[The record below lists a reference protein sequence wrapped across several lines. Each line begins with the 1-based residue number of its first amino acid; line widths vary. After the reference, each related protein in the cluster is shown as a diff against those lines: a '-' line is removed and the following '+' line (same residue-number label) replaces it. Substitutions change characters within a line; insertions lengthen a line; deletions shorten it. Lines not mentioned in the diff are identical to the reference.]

1 MKVKNRSCIR
11 RLSFKTLMAAR
22 KRNIIAVLAIALTA
36 LLFTSLFTIVM
47 SINETNQNY
56 QFRSVGGYAHGAFK
70 DVDEDQIAVLSAHP
84 DVKAVGV
91 RTVLGLA
98 TQGAFEKDYAEVSY
112 MDDNNAKW
120 SFSQPTVGRT
130 PKSGNEI
137 TMDTKALELLGV
149 KPELG
154 AQVKVTYTLADKEQ
168 MGWDITDTF
177 TLVGWWDYDELL
189 SVHFL
194 NVSKEYAQ
202 KIERKAVAG
211 GMKPFRTDLSVM
223 LRSSLNIE
231 NDLTRI
237 GEDCGYSIGEEA
249 GQLRIGVNW
258 GYTATQVWDTLGVGG
273 ILAMLAVLI
282 LVAFTGYLV
291 IYNIFQISVAGDIRY
306 YGLLKTIGVTPKQLR
321 RLIHQQAL
329 LLSALGI
336 PAGLLLGYGVGA
348 AAVPITMST
357 STMGGRYTTVSVSP
371 WIFLFSSVFALLT
384 VLLSCARPGRIAG
397 RVSPVEAVCYTE
409 RQSSGKTHRKGGKVT
424 PIQMAAANLG
434 RDKKKTALV
443 MVSLS
448 LTVVLL
454 NLLVTFIG
462 GFDMDKYLSRRSC
475 ADFLI
480 STPDYFNYRGFSLT
494 KEAVEPV
501 RANTAHSL
509 EGFAYQTGGVGM
521 YLPESV
527 WRDEA
532 AFYSR
537 DTDMDIDTLLA
548 QTPRDGDKVQAVS
561 QIEGLDPTLGEK
573 LTVIDG
579 SLDSLWE
586 PDSHAIAI
594 AVNLDDSGKLPDPGI
609 YPAVGEKIKVTYGNG
624 DTAYDVNYT
633 VCALVDVPYNM
644 SSRFYTMGYE
654 AILSADALYRDA
666 GEDNVF
672 PMLYLFDTPSPE
684 AEAAAESYLAQ
695 LTSDPDSPLMYESKA
710 THRAYFQEFRMT
722 FVILGGLLCAIIG
735 IGGYSEFLQRHDDR
749 HSGAEPGIRGFAVG
763 GHDRPSAGNHA
774 SLGGAAVHPW
784 FRPDRGASVRRG
796 EPAGGAASGKRL
808 LVLQLSLHHHPGTG
822 HAARIYRAWL
832 CHPGGHVPSGGEA
845 EHRRAAEKSGYVT
858 METAGSRSA
867 SRCFLNFFALSCVLL
882 ELY

>member
-1 MKVKNRSCIR
+1 MKVKNGSCIR
-11 RLSFKTLMAAR
+11 HLSFKTLMAAR

-202 KIERKAVAG
+202 KIEKKAVAG
-211 GMKPFRTDLSVM
+211 GLKPFRTDLSVM

-321 RLIHQQAL
+321 RLIRQQAL

-336 PAGLLLGYGVGA
+336 PVGLLLGYGVGA
-348 AAVPITMST
+348 AAVPITMSI

-371 WIFLFSSVFALLT
+371 WIFLFSTVFALLT

-397 RVSPVEAVCYTE
+397 RVSPVEAVRYTE
-409 RQSSGKTHRKGGKVT
+409 RQSAGKTHRKGSKVT
-424 PIQMAAANLG
+424 PVQMAAANLG

-561 QIEGLDPTLGEK
+561 QIEGLDPALAEK

-594 AVNLDDSGKLPDPGI
+594 AVNLDDSRKLPDPGI

-644 SSRFYTMGYE
+644 SSRFYTMGYQ

-672 PMLYLFDTPSPE
+672 PMVYLFDTPSPE

-710 THRAYFQEFRMT
+710 THRAYFREFRMT

-735 IGGYSEFLQRHDDR
+735 IV
-749 HSGAEPGIRGFAVG
+749 GI
-763 GHDRPSAGNHA
+763 
-774 SLGGAAVHPW
+774 
-784 FRPDRGASVRRG
+784 
-796 EPAGGAASGKRL
+796 
-808 LVLQLSLHHHPGTG
+808 
-822 HAARIYRAWL
+822 
-832 CHPGGHVPSGGEA
+832 
-845 EHRRAAEKSGYVT
+845 
-858 METAGSRSA
+858 
-867 SRCFLNFFALSCVLL
+867 LNFFNAMMTAILARSREFAVLQSVGMTGRQLETMLLWEGLLYTLGSGLIAGLLSAAINPLAGRLL
-882 ELY
+882 ESAYWFYSYHYTITPVLAMLPAFIVLGCAIPAVMYRQAVKQSIVERLRSLDT

>member
-1 MKVKNRSCIR
+1 
-11 RLSFKTLMAAR
+11 
-22 KRNIIAVLAIALTA
+22 
-36 LLFTSLFTIVM
+36 
-47 SINETNQNY
+47 
-56 QFRSVGGYAHGAFK
+56 
-70 DVDEDQIAVLSAHP
+70 
-84 DVKAVGV
+84 
-91 RTVLGLA
+91 
-98 TQGAFEKDYAEVSY
+98 
-112 MDDNNAKW
+112 
-120 SFSQPTVGRT
+120 
-130 PKSGNEI
+130 
-137 TMDTKALELLGV
+137 
-149 KPELG
+149 
-154 AQVKVTYTLADKEQ
+154 
-168 MGWDITDTF
+168 
-177 TLVGWWDYDELL
+177 
-189 SVHFL
+189 
-194 NVSKEYAQ
+194 
-202 KIERKAVAG
+202 
-211 GMKPFRTDLSVM
+211 M

-258 GYTATQVWDTLGVGG
+258 GYAATQVWDTLGVGG

-321 RLIHQQAL
+321 RLIRQQAL

-336 PAGLLLGYGVGA
+336 PVGLLLGYGVGA

-397 RVSPVEAVCYTE
+397 RVSPVEAVRYTE
-409 RQSSGKTHRKGGKVT
+409 RQSAGKTHRKGSKVT
-424 PIQMAAANLG
+424 PVQMAAANLG

-537 DTDMDIDTLLA
+537 DTDMDIDALLA
-548 QTPRDGDKVQAVS
+548 QTPRDGDKVQAAS
-561 QIEGLDPTLGEK
+561 QIEGLDPALGEK

-672 PMLYLFDTPSPE
+672 PMVYLFDTPSPE

-710 THRAYFQEFRMT
+710 THRAYFQEFWMT

-735 IGGYSEFLQRHDDR
+735 IV
-749 HSGAEPGIRGFAVG
+749 GI
-763 GHDRPSAGNHA
+763 
-774 SLGGAAVHPW
+774 
-784 FRPDRGASVRRG
+784 
-796 EPAGGAASGKRL
+796 
-808 LVLQLSLHHHPGTG
+808 
-822 HAARIYRAWL
+822 
-832 CHPGGHVPSGGEA
+832 
-845 EHRRAAEKSGYVT
+845 
-858 METAGSRSA
+858 
-867 SRCFLNFFALSCVLL
+867 LNFFNAMMTAILARSREFAVLQSVGMTGRQLETMLLWEGLLYTLGSGLIAGLLSAAVNPLAGRLL
-882 ELY
+882 ESAYWFYSYHYTITPVLAMLPAFIVLGCAIPAVMYRQAVKQSIVERLRSLDT

>member
-1 MKVKNRSCIR
+1 MKVKNGSCIR

-98 TQGAFEKDYAEVSY
+98 MQGAFEKDYAEVSY

-202 KIERKAVAG
+202 KIEKKAVAG
-211 GMKPFRTDLSVM
+211 GLKPFRTDLSVM

-258 GYTATQVWDTLGVGG
+258 GYTATQIWDTLGVGG

-321 RLIHQQAL
+321 RLIRQQAL

-336 PAGLLLGYGVGA
+336 PVGLLLGYGVGA

-397 RVSPVEAVCYTE
+397 RVSPVEAVRYTE
-409 RQSSGKTHRKGGKVT
+409 RQSAGKTHRKGGKVT

-537 DTDMDIDTLLA
+537 DTDMDIDALLA

-561 QIEGLDPTLGEK
+561 QIEGLDPALAEK

-579 SLDSLWE
+579 SLESLWE

-594 AVNLDDSGKLPDPGI
+594 AVNLDDSGELSDPEV

-624 DTAYDVNYT
+624 DTAYDVTYT

-672 PMLYLFDTPSPE
+672 PMVYLFDTPSPE

-710 THRAYFQEFRMT
+710 THRAYFREFQMT

-735 IGGYSEFLQRHDDR
+735 IV
-749 HSGAEPGIRGFAVG
+749 GI
-763 GHDRPSAGNHA
+763 
-774 SLGGAAVHPW
+774 
-784 FRPDRGASVRRG
+784 
-796 EPAGGAASGKRL
+796 
-808 LVLQLSLHHHPGTG
+808 
-822 HAARIYRAWL
+822 
-832 CHPGGHVPSGGEA
+832 
-845 EHRRAAEKSGYVT
+845 
-858 METAGSRSA
+858 
-867 SRCFLNFFALSCVLL
+867 LNFFNAMMTAILARSREFAVLQSVGMTGRQLETMLLWEGLLYTLGSGLIAGLLSAAINPLAGRLL
-882 ELY
+882 ESAYWFYSYHYTITPVLAMLPAFILLGCAIPAVMYRQAVKQSIVERLRSLDT

>member
-1 MKVKNRSCIR
+1 MKVKNGSCIR
-11 RLSFKTLMAAR
+11 HLSFKTLMSAK

-202 KIERKAVAG
+202 KIEKKAVAG

-258 GYTATQVWDTLGVGG
+258 GYTATQIWDTLGVGG

-321 RLIHQQAL
+321 RLIRQQAL

-336 PAGLLLGYGVGA
+336 PVGLLLGYGVGA

-397 RVSPVEAVCYTE
+397 RVSPVEAVRYTE
-409 RQSSGKTHRKGGKVT
+409 RQSAGKTHRKGSKVT
-424 PIQMAAANLG
+424 PVQMAAANLG

-537 DTDMDIDTLLA
+537 DTDMDIDALLA

-672 PMLYLFDTPSPE
+672 PMVYLFDTPSPE

-710 THRAYFQEFRMT
+710 THRAYFHEFRMT

-735 IGGYSEFLQRHDDR
+735 VV
-749 HSGAEPGIRGFAVG
+749 GI
-763 GHDRPSAGNHA
+763 
-774 SLGGAAVHPW
+774 
-784 FRPDRGASVRRG
+784 
-796 EPAGGAASGKRL
+796 
-808 LVLQLSLHHHPGTG
+808 
-822 HAARIYRAWL
+822 
-832 CHPGGHVPSGGEA
+832 
-845 EHRRAAEKSGYVT
+845 
-858 METAGSRSA
+858 
-867 SRCFLNFFALSCVLL
+867 LNFFNAMMTAILARSREFAVLQSVGMTGRQLEEMLLWEGLLYTLGSGLIAGLLSAAINPLAGRLL
-882 ELY
+882 ESAYWFYSYHYTITPVLAMLPAFIVLGCAIPAVMYRQAVKQSIVERLRSLDT

>member
-1 MKVKNRSCIR
+1 MKVKNGSCIR
-11 RLSFKTLMAAR
+11 HLSFKTLMAAK

-120 SFSQPTVGRT
+120 SFSQPTVGRP

-202 KIERKAVAG
+202 KIEKKAVAG
-211 GMKPFRTDLSVM
+211 GLKPFRTDLSVM

-321 RLIHQQAL
+321 RLIRQQAL

-336 PAGLLLGYGVGA
+336 PVGLLLGYSVGA
-348 AAVPITMST
+348 AAVPITMSA

-371 WIFLFSSVFALLT
+371 WIFLFSTVFALLT

-409 RQSSGKTHRKGGKVT
+409 RQSSGKTHRKGSKVT
-424 PIQMAAANLG
+424 PVQMAAANLG

-537 DTDMDIDTLLA
+537 DTDMDIDALLA
-548 QTPRDGDKVQAVS
+548 QTPRDGDKVQAAS

-624 DTAYDVNYT
+624 DTAHDVTYT

-672 PMLYLFDTPSPE
+672 PMVYLFDTPSPE

-735 IGGYSEFLQRHDDR
+735 IV
-749 HSGAEPGIRGFAVG
+749 GI
-763 GHDRPSAGNHA
+763 
-774 SLGGAAVHPW
+774 
-784 FRPDRGASVRRG
+784 
-796 EPAGGAASGKRL
+796 
-808 LVLQLSLHHHPGTG
+808 
-822 HAARIYRAWL
+822 
-832 CHPGGHVPSGGEA
+832 
-845 EHRRAAEKSGYVT
+845 
-858 METAGSRSA
+858 
-867 SRCFLNFFALSCVLL
+867 LNFFNAMMTAILARSREFAVLQSVGMTGRQLETMLLWEGLLYTLGSGLIAGLLSAAVNPLAGRLL
-882 ELY
+882 ESAYWFYSYHYTITPVLAMLPAFIVLGCAIPAVMYRQAVKQSIVERLRSLDT

>member
-1 MKVKNRSCIR
+1 MEVKNGNCIR
-11 RLSFKTLMAAR
+11 HLSFKTLMSAK

-202 KIERKAVAG
+202 KIEKKAVVG
-211 GMKPFRTDLSVM
+211 GLKPFRTDLSVM

-258 GYTATQVWDTLGVGG
+258 GYTATQIWDTLGVGG

-321 RLIHQQAL
+321 RLIRQQAL

-397 RVSPVEAVCYTE
+397 RVSPVEAVRYTE
-409 RQSSGKTHRKGGKVT
+409 RQSAGKTHRKGSKVT
-424 PIQMAAANLG
+424 PVQMAAANLG

-537 DTDMDIDTLLA
+537 NTDMDIDALLA
-548 QTPRDGDKVQAVS
+548 QTPRDGDKVQAAS

-594 AVNLDDSGKLPDPGI
+594 AVNLDDSGKLPNPGI

-672 PMLYLFDTPSPE
+672 PMVYLFDTPSPE

-710 THRAYFQEFRMT
+710 THRAYFREFQMT

-735 IGGYSEFLQRHDDR
+735 VV
-749 HSGAEPGIRGFAVG
+749 GI
-763 GHDRPSAGNHA
+763 
-774 SLGGAAVHPW
+774 
-784 FRPDRGASVRRG
+784 
-796 EPAGGAASGKRL
+796 
-808 LVLQLSLHHHPGTG
+808 
-822 HAARIYRAWL
+822 
-832 CHPGGHVPSGGEA
+832 
-845 EHRRAAEKSGYVT
+845 
-858 METAGSRSA
+858 
-867 SRCFLNFFALSCVLL
+867 LNFFNAMMTAILARSREFAVLQSVGMTGRQLETMLLWEGLLYTLGSGLIAGLLSAAVNPLAGRLL
-882 ELY
+882 ESAYWFYSYHYTITPVLAMLPAFIVLGCAIPAVMYRQAVKQSIVERLRSLDT

>member
-1 MKVKNRSCIR
+1 
-11 RLSFKTLMAAR
+11 
-22 KRNIIAVLAIALTA
+22 
-36 LLFTSLFTIVM
+36 
-47 SINETNQNY
+47 
-56 QFRSVGGYAHGAFK
+56 
-70 DVDEDQIAVLSAHP
+70 
-84 DVKAVGV
+84 
-91 RTVLGLA
+91 
-98 TQGAFEKDYAEVSY
+98 
-112 MDDNNAKW
+112 
-120 SFSQPTVGRT
+120 
-130 PKSGNEI
+130 
-137 TMDTKALELLGV
+137 
-149 KPELG
+149 
-154 AQVKVTYTLADKEQ
+154 
-168 MGWDITDTF
+168 
-177 TLVGWWDYDELL
+177 
-189 SVHFL
+189 
-194 NVSKEYAQ
+194 
-202 KIERKAVAG
+202 
-211 GMKPFRTDLSVM
+211 M

-321 RLIHQQAL
+321 RLIRQQAL
-329 LLSALGI
+329 LLSVLGI
-336 PAGLLLGYGVGA
+336 PVGLLLGYGVGA

-371 WIFLFSSVFALLT
+371 WIFLFSTVFALLT

-397 RVSPVEAVCYTE
+397 RVSPVEAVRYTE
-409 RQSSGKTHRKGGKVT
+409 RQSAGKTHRKGSKVT
-424 PIQMAAANLG
+424 PVQMAAANLG

-586 PDSHAIAI
+586 PGSHAIAI

-672 PMLYLFDTPSPE
+672 PMVYLFDTPSPE

-710 THRAYFQEFRMT
+710 THRAYFREFRMT

-735 IGGYSEFLQRHDDR
+735 IV
-749 HSGAEPGIRGFAVG
+749 GI
-763 GHDRPSAGNHA
+763 
-774 SLGGAAVHPW
+774 
-784 FRPDRGASVRRG
+784 
-796 EPAGGAASGKRL
+796 
-808 LVLQLSLHHHPGTG
+808 
-822 HAARIYRAWL
+822 
-832 CHPGGHVPSGGEA
+832 
-845 EHRRAAEKSGYVT
+845 
-858 METAGSRSA
+858 
-867 SRCFLNFFALSCVLL
+867 LNFFNAMMAAILARSREFAVLQSVGMTGRQLETMLLWEGLLYTLGSGLIAGLLSAAINPLAGRLL
-882 ELY
+882 ESAYWFYSYHYTITPVLAMLPAFIVLGCAIPAVMYRQAVKQSIVERLRSLDT

>member
-1 MKVKNRSCIR
+1 MKVKNGSCIR
-11 RLSFKTLMAAR
+11 HLSFKTLMAAK

-202 KIERKAVAG
+202 KIDKLAVAG
-211 GMKPFRTDLSVM
+211 GLKPFRTDLSVM

-321 RLIHQQAL
+321 RLIRQQAL

-397 RVSPVEAVCYTE
+397 RVSPVEAVRYTE
-409 RQSSGKTHRKGGKVT
+409 RQSAGKTHRKGSKVT
-424 PIQMAAANLG
+424 PVQMAAANLG

-537 DTDMDIDTLLA
+537 DTDMDIDALLA
-548 QTPRDGDKVQAVS
+548 QTPRDGDKVQAAS

-586 PDSHAIAI
+586 
-594 AVNLDDSGKLPDPGI
+594 
-609 YPAVGEKIKVTYGNG
+609 KVTYGNG

-735 IGGYSEFLQRHDDR
+735 IV
-749 HSGAEPGIRGFAVG
+749 GI
-763 GHDRPSAGNHA
+763 
-774 SLGGAAVHPW
+774 
-784 FRPDRGASVRRG
+784 
-796 EPAGGAASGKRL
+796 
-808 LVLQLSLHHHPGTG
+808 
-822 HAARIYRAWL
+822 
-832 CHPGGHVPSGGEA
+832 
-845 EHRRAAEKSGYVT
+845 
-858 METAGSRSA
+858 
-867 SRCFLNFFALSCVLL
+867 LNFFNAMMTAILARSREFAVLQSVGMTGRQLETMLLWEGLLYTLGSGLIAGLLSAAINPLAGRLL
-882 ELY
+882 ESAYWFYSYHYTITPVLAMLPVFLLLGCAIPAVMYRQAVKQSIVERLRSLDT

>member
-1 MKVKNRSCIR
+1 MKVKNGSCIR
-11 RLSFKTLMAAR
+11 HLSFKTLMAAR

-202 KIERKAVAG
+202 KIEKKAVAG
-211 GMKPFRTDLSVM
+211 GLKPFRTDLSVM

-237 GEDCGYSIGEEA
+237 GEDCGYSIGEET

-321 RLIHQQAL
+321 RLIRQQAL

-397 RVSPVEAVCYTE
+397 RVSPVEAVRYTE
-409 RQSSGKTHRKGGKVT
+409 RQSAGKTHRKGRKVT
-424 PIQMAAANLG
+424 PVQMAAANLG

-537 DTDMDIDTLLA
+537 DTDMDIDALLA
-548 QTPRDGDKVQAVS
+548 QTPRDGDKVQAAS

-609 YPAVGEKIKVTYGNG
+609 YPAVGEKIKVTYGDG

-710 THRAYFQEFRMT
+710 THRTYFQEFRMT

-735 IGGYSEFLQRHDDR
+735 IV
-749 HSGAEPGIRGFAVG
+749 GI
-763 GHDRPSAGNHA
+763 
-774 SLGGAAVHPW
+774 
-784 FRPDRGASVRRG
+784 
-796 EPAGGAASGKRL
+796 
-808 LVLQLSLHHHPGTG
+808 
-822 HAARIYRAWL
+822 
-832 CHPGGHVPSGGEA
+832 
-845 EHRRAAEKSGYVT
+845 
-858 METAGSRSA
+858 
-867 SRCFLNFFALSCVLL
+867 LNFFNAMMTAILARSREFAVLQSVGMTGRQLETMLLWEGLLYTLGSGLIAGLLSASVNPLAGRLL
-882 ELY
+882 ESAYWFYSYHYTITPVLAMLPAFIVLGCAIPAVMYRQAVKQSIVERLRSLDT

>member
-1 MKVKNRSCIR
+1 M
-11 RLSFKTLMAAR
+11 
-22 KRNIIAVLAIALTA
+22 
-36 LLFTSLFTIVM
+36 
-47 SINETNQNY
+47 
-56 QFRSVGGYAHGAFK
+56 
-70 DVDEDQIAVLSAHP
+70 
-84 DVKAVGV
+84 
-91 RTVLGLA
+91 
-98 TQGAFEKDYAEVSY
+98 
-112 MDDNNAKW
+112 
-120 SFSQPTVGRT
+120 
-130 PKSGNEI
+130 
-137 TMDTKALELLGV
+137 
-149 KPELG
+149 
-154 AQVKVTYTLADKEQ
+154 
-168 MGWDITDTF
+168 
-177 TLVGWWDYDELL
+177 
-189 SVHFL
+189 
-194 NVSKEYAQ
+194 
-202 KIERKAVAG
+202 
-211 GMKPFRTDLSVM
+211 
-223 LRSSLNIE
+223 
-231 NDLTRI
+231 
-237 GEDCGYSIGEEA
+237 
-249 GQLRIGVNW
+249 
-258 GYTATQVWDTLGVGG
+258 
-273 ILAMLAVLI
+273 
-282 LVAFTGYLV
+282 
-291 IYNIFQISVAGDIRY
+291 
-306 YGLLKTIGVTPKQLR
+306 
-321 RLIHQQAL
+321 
-329 LLSALGI
+329 
-336 PAGLLLGYGVGA
+336 GLLLGYGVGA

-397 RVSPVEAVCYTE
+397 KVSPVEAVRYTE
-409 RQSSGKTHRKGGKVT
+409 RQSAGKTHRKGGKVT

-537 DTDMDIDTLLA
+537 NTDMDIDALLA

-624 DTAYDVNYT
+624 DTAHDVNYT

-735 IGGYSEFLQRHDDR
+735 IV
-749 HSGAEPGIRGFAVG
+749 GI
-763 GHDRPSAGNHA
+763 
-774 SLGGAAVHPW
+774 
-784 FRPDRGASVRRG
+784 
-796 EPAGGAASGKRL
+796 
-808 LVLQLSLHHHPGTG
+808 
-822 HAARIYRAWL
+822 
-832 CHPGGHVPSGGEA
+832 
-845 EHRRAAEKSGYVT
+845 
-858 METAGSRSA
+858 
-867 SRCFLNFFALSCVLL
+867 LNFFNAMMTAILARSREFAVLQSVGMTGRQLETMLLWEGLLYTLGSGLIAGLLSAAVNPLAGRLL
-882 ELY
+882 ESAYWFYSYHYTITPVLAMLPAFIVLGCAIPAVMYRQAVKQSIVERLRSLDT

>member
-1 MKVKNRSCIR
+1 MKVKNESCIR
-11 RLSFKTLMAAR
+11 HLSFKTLMAAR

-202 KIERKAVAG
+202 KIDKLAVAG
-211 GMKPFRTDLSVM
+211 GLKPFRTDLSVM

-237 GEDCGYSIGEEA
+237 GEDCGYSIGEET

-321 RLIHQQAL
+321 RLIRQQAL
-329 LLSALGI
+329 LLSVLGI
-336 PAGLLLGYGVGA
+336 PVGLLLGYGVGA

-371 WIFLFSSVFALLT
+371 WIFLFSTVFALLT

-397 RVSPVEAVCYTE
+397 RVSPVEAVRYTE
-409 RQSSGKTHRKGGKVT
+409 RQSAGKTHRKGSKVT
-424 PIQMAAANLG
+424 PVQMAAANLG

-537 DTDMDIDTLLA
+537 DTDMDIDALLA
-548 QTPRDGDKVQAVS
+548 QTPRDGDKVQAAS

-586 PDSHAIAI
+586 PGSHAIAI

-672 PMLYLFDTPSPE
+672 PMVYLFDTPSPE

-710 THRAYFQEFRMT
+710 THRAYFREFRMT

-735 IGGYSEFLQRHDDR
+735 IV
-749 HSGAEPGIRGFAVG
+749 GI
-763 GHDRPSAGNHA
+763 
-774 SLGGAAVHPW
+774 
-784 FRPDRGASVRRG
+784 
-796 EPAGGAASGKRL
+796 
-808 LVLQLSLHHHPGTG
+808 
-822 HAARIYRAWL
+822 
-832 CHPGGHVPSGGEA
+832 
-845 EHRRAAEKSGYVT
+845 
-858 METAGSRSA
+858 
-867 SRCFLNFFALSCVLL
+867 LNFFNAMMTAILARSREFAVLQSVGMTGRQLETMLLWEGLLYTLGSGLIAGLLSAAINPLAGRLL
-882 ELY
+882 ESAYWFYSYHYTITPVLAMLPAFIVLGCAIPAVMYRQAVKQSIVERLRSLDT

>member
-1 MKVKNRSCIR
+1 MKVKNGSCIR
-11 RLSFKTLMAAR
+11 HLSFKTLMSAK

-202 KIERKAVAG
+202 KIEKKAVAG

-258 GYTATQVWDTLGVGG
+258 GYTATQIWDTLGVGG

-321 RLIHQQAL
+321 RLIRQQAL

-336 PAGLLLGYGVGA
+336 PVGLLLGYGVGA

-397 RVSPVEAVCYTE
+397 RVSPVEAVRYTE
-409 RQSSGKTHRKGGKVT
+409 RQSAGKTHRKGSKVT
-424 PIQMAAANLG
+424 PVQMAAANLG

-537 DTDMDIDTLLA
+537 DTDMDIDALLA

-672 PMLYLFDTPSPE
+672 PMVYLFDTPSPE

-710 THRAYFQEFRMT
+710 THRAYFHEFRMT

-735 IGGYSEFLQRHDDR
+735 VV
-749 HSGAEPGIRGFAVG
+749 GI
-763 GHDRPSAGNHA
+763 
-774 SLGGAAVHPW
+774 
-784 FRPDRGASVRRG
+784 
-796 EPAGGAASGKRL
+796 
-808 LVLQLSLHHHPGTG
+808 
-822 HAARIYRAWL
+822 
-832 CHPGGHVPSGGEA
+832 
-845 EHRRAAEKSGYVT
+845 
-858 METAGSRSA
+858 
-867 SRCFLNFFALSCVLL
+867 LNFFNAMMTAILARSREFAVLQSVGMTGRQLETMLLWEGLLYTLGSGLIAGLLSAAVNPLAGRLL
-882 ELY
+882 ESAYWFYSYHYTITPVLAMLPAFIVLGCAIPAVMYRQAVKQSIVERLRSLDT

>member
-1 MKVKNRSCIR
+1 MKVKNGSCIR

-137 TMDTKALELLGV
+137 TMDTKAMELLGV

-211 GMKPFRTDLSVM
+211 GLKPFRTDLSVM

-237 GEDCGYSIGEEA
+237 GEDCGYSIGEDA

-321 RLIHQQAL
+321 RLIRQQAL

-336 PAGLLLGYGVGA
+336 PVGLLLGYAVGA

-371 WIFLFSSVFALLT
+371 WIFLFSTVFALLT

-527 WRDEA
+527 WREEA
-532 AFYSR
+532 AHYSR
-537 DTDMDIDTLLA
+537 DTGMDIDALLA
-548 QTPRDGDKVQAVS
+548 QTPRDGDKVQAAS

-594 AVNLDDSGKLPDPGI
+594 AVNLEDSGKLPNPGI

-624 DTAYDVNYT
+624 DTAYDVTYT

-710 THRAYFQEFRMT
+710 THRAYFREFRMT

-735 IGGYSEFLQRHDDR
+735 VVSI
-749 HSGAEPGIRGFAVG
+749 
-763 GHDRPSAGNHA
+763 
-774 SLGGAAVHPW
+774 
-784 FRPDRGASVRRG
+784 
-796 EPAGGAASGKRL
+796 
-808 LVLQLSLHHHPGTG
+808 
-822 HAARIYRAWL
+822 
-832 CHPGGHVPSGGEA
+832 
-845 EHRRAAEKSGYVT
+845 
-858 METAGSRSA
+858 
-867 SRCFLNFFALSCVLL
+867 LNFFNAMMTAILARSREFAVLQAVGMTGRQLETMLLWEGLLYTLGSGLIAGLLSAAINPLAGRLL
-882 ELY
+882 ESAYWFYSYHYTITPVLAMLPAFILLGCAIPAVMYRQAVKQSIVERLRGLNT

>member
-1 MKVKNRSCIR
+1 MKVKNGSCIR
-11 RLSFKTLMAAR
+11 HLSFKTLMAAR

-202 KIERKAVAG
+202 KIDKLAVAG
-211 GMKPFRTDLSVM
+211 GLKPFRTDLSVM

-237 GEDCGYSIGEEA
+237 GEDCGYSIGEET

-321 RLIHQQAL
+321 RLIRQQAL
-329 LLSALGI
+329 LLSVLGI
-336 PAGLLLGYGVGA
+336 PVGLLLGYGVGA

-371 WIFLFSSVFALLT
+371 WIFLFSTVFALLT

-397 RVSPVEAVCYTE
+397 RVSPVEAVRYTE
-409 RQSSGKTHRKGGKVT
+409 RQSAGKTHRKGSKVT
-424 PIQMAAANLG
+424 PVQMAAANLG

-537 DTDMDIDTLLA
+537 DTDMDIDALLA
-548 QTPRDGDKVQAVS
+548 QTPRDGDKVQAAS

-672 PMLYLFDTPSPE
+672 PMVYLFDTPSPE

-710 THRAYFQEFRMT
+710 THRAYFREFRMT

-735 IGGYSEFLQRHDDR
+735 IV
-749 HSGAEPGIRGFAVG
+749 GI
-763 GHDRPSAGNHA
+763 
-774 SLGGAAVHPW
+774 
-784 FRPDRGASVRRG
+784 
-796 EPAGGAASGKRL
+796 
-808 LVLQLSLHHHPGTG
+808 
-822 HAARIYRAWL
+822 
-832 CHPGGHVPSGGEA
+832 
-845 EHRRAAEKSGYVT
+845 
-858 METAGSRSA
+858 
-867 SRCFLNFFALSCVLL
+867 LNFFNAMMTAILARSREFAVLQSVGMTGRQLETMLLWEGLLYTLGSGLIAGLLSAAINPLAGRLL
-882 ELY
+882 ESAYWFYSYHYTITPVLAMLPAFIVLGCAIPAVMYRQAVKQSIVERLRSLDT

>member
-1 MKVKNRSCIR
+1 MKVKNGSCIR
-11 RLSFKTLMAAR
+11 HLSFKTLMSAK

-202 KIERKAVAG
+202 KIEKKAVAG
-211 GMKPFRTDLSVM
+211 GLKPFRTDLSVM

-321 RLIHQQAL
+321 RLIRQQAL

-348 AAVPITMST
+348 AAVPITMSA
-357 STMGGRYTTVSVSP
+357 STVGGRYTTVSVSP

-397 RVSPVEAVCYTE
+397 RVSPVEAVRYTE
-409 RQSSGKTHRKGGKVT
+409 RQSAGKTHRKGSKVT
-424 PIQMAAANLG
+424 PVQMAAANLG

-537 DTDMDIDTLLA
+537 DTDMDIDALLA

-672 PMLYLFDTPSPE
+672 PMVYLFDTPSPE

-710 THRAYFQEFRMT
+710 THRAYFQEFRMI

-735 IGGYSEFLQRHDDR
+735 IV
-749 HSGAEPGIRGFAVG
+749 GI
-763 GHDRPSAGNHA
+763 
-774 SLGGAAVHPW
+774 
-784 FRPDRGASVRRG
+784 
-796 EPAGGAASGKRL
+796 
-808 LVLQLSLHHHPGTG
+808 
-822 HAARIYRAWL
+822 
-832 CHPGGHVPSGGEA
+832 
-845 EHRRAAEKSGYVT
+845 
-858 METAGSRSA
+858 
-867 SRCFLNFFALSCVLL
+867 LNFFNAMMTAILARSREFAVLQSVGMTGRQLETMLLWEGLLYTLGSGLIAGLLSAAVNPLAGRLL
-882 ELY
+882 ESAYWFYSYHYTITPVLAMLPAFIVLGCAIPAVMYRQAVKQSIVERLRSLDT

>member
-1 MKVKNRSCIR
+1 MKVKNGSCIR
-11 RLSFKTLMAAR
+11 HLSFKTLMSAK

-202 KIERKAVAG
+202 KIEKKAVAG
-211 GMKPFRTDLSVM
+211 GLKPFRTDLSVM

-237 GEDCGYSIGEEA
+237 GEDCGYSIGEET

-321 RLIHQQAL
+321 RLIRQQAL

-371 WIFLFSSVFALLT
+371 WIFLFSTVFALLT

-397 RVSPVEAVCYTE
+397 RVSPVEAVRYTE
-409 RQSSGKTHRKGGKVT
+409 RQSAGKTHRKGSKVT
-424 PIQMAAANLG
+424 PVQMAAANLG

-480 STPDYFNYRGFSLT
+480 STPSYFNYQGSTLT

-501 RANTAHSL
+501 RANTAHAL

-548 QTPRDGDKVQAVS
+548 QTPRDGDKVQAAS

-586 PDSHAIAI
+586 PGSHAIAI

-624 DTAYDVNYT
+624 DTAHDVNYT

-684 AEAAAESYLAQ
+684 AEAAAESYLAR

-710 THRAYFQEFRMT
+710 THRAYFREFRMT

-735 IGGYSEFLQRHDDR
+735 IV
-749 HSGAEPGIRGFAVG
+749 GI
-763 GHDRPSAGNHA
+763 
-774 SLGGAAVHPW
+774 
-784 FRPDRGASVRRG
+784 
-796 EPAGGAASGKRL
+796 
-808 LVLQLSLHHHPGTG
+808 
-822 HAARIYRAWL
+822 
-832 CHPGGHVPSGGEA
+832 
-845 EHRRAAEKSGYVT
+845 
-858 METAGSRSA
+858 
-867 SRCFLNFFALSCVLL
+867 LNFFNAMMTAILARSREFAVLQSVGMTGRQLETMLLWEGLLYTLGSGLIAGLLSAAINPLAGRLL
-882 ELY
+882 ESAYWFYSYHYTITPVLAMLPAFIVLGCAIPAVMYRQAVKQSIVERLRSLDT

>member
-1 MKVKNRSCIR
+1 MKVKNGSCIR
-11 RLSFKTLMAAR
+11 HLSFKTLMAAR

-98 TQGAFEKDYAEVSY
+98 MQGAFEKDYAEVSY

-202 KIERKAVAG
+202 KIDKLAVAG
-211 GMKPFRTDLSVM
+211 GLKPFRTDLSVM

-321 RLIHQQAL
+321 RLIRQQAL

-384 VLLSCARPGRIAG
+384 VLLSCTRPGRIAG
-397 RVSPVEAVCYTE
+397 RVSPVEAVRYTE

-537 DTDMDIDTLLA
+537 DTDMDIDALLA

-561 QIEGLDPTLGEK
+561 QIEGLDPALAEK

-594 AVNLDDSGKLPDPGI
+594 AMNLDDSGKLPDPGI

-672 PMLYLFDTPSPE
+672 PMVYLFDTPSPE

-710 THRAYFQEFRMT
+710 THRAYFREFRMT

-735 IGGYSEFLQRHDDR
+735 IV
-749 HSGAEPGIRGFAVG
+749 GI
-763 GHDRPSAGNHA
+763 
-774 SLGGAAVHPW
+774 
-784 FRPDRGASVRRG
+784 
-796 EPAGGAASGKRL
+796 
-808 LVLQLSLHHHPGTG
+808 
-822 HAARIYRAWL
+822 
-832 CHPGGHVPSGGEA
+832 
-845 EHRRAAEKSGYVT
+845 
-858 METAGSRSA
+858 
-867 SRCFLNFFALSCVLL
+867 LNFFNAMMTAILARSREFAVLQSVGMTGRQLETMLLWEGLLYTLGSGLIAGLLSAAVNPLAGRLL
-882 ELY
+882 ESAYWFYSYHYTITPVLAMLPAFIVLGCAIPAVMYRQAVKQSIVERLRSLDT

>member
-1 MKVKNRSCIR
+1 MKVKNGSCIR
-11 RLSFKTLMAAR
+11 HLSFKTLMAAR

-137 TMDTKALELLGV
+137 TMDTKAMELLGV

-154 AQVKVTYTLADKEQ
+154 AQVKLTYTLADKEQ
-168 MGWDITDTF
+168 MGWDVTDTF

-202 KIERKAVAG
+202 KIDKLAVAG
-211 GMKPFRTDLSVM
+211 GLKPFRTDLSVM

-237 GEDCGYSIGEEA
+237 GEDCGYSIGEDA

-321 RLIHQQAL
+321 RLIRQQAL

-336 PAGLLLGYGVGA
+336 PVGLLLGYGVGA

-561 QIEGLDPTLGEK
+561 QIEGLDPALAEK

-594 AVNLDDSGKLPDPGI
+594 AVNLDDSRKLPDPGI

-644 SSRFYTMGYE
+644 SSRFYTMGYQ

-672 PMLYLFDTPSPE
+672 PMVYLFDTPSPE

-722 FVILGGLLCAIIG
+722 FVSLGGLLCAIIG
-735 IGGYSEFLQRHDDR
+735 IV
-749 HSGAEPGIRGFAVG
+749 GI
-763 GHDRPSAGNHA
+763 
-774 SLGGAAVHPW
+774 
-784 FRPDRGASVRRG
+784 
-796 EPAGGAASGKRL
+796 
-808 LVLQLSLHHHPGTG
+808 
-822 HAARIYRAWL
+822 
-832 CHPGGHVPSGGEA
+832 
-845 EHRRAAEKSGYVT
+845 
-858 METAGSRSA
+858 
-867 SRCFLNFFALSCVLL
+867 LNFFNAMMTAILARSREFAVLQSVGMTGRQLETMLLWEGLLYTLGSGLIAGLLSAAVNPLAGRLL
-882 ELY
+882 ESAYWFYSYHYTITPVLAMLPVFLLLGCAIPAVMYHQAVKQSIVERLRSLDT

>member
-1 MKVKNRSCIR
+1 MKVKNGSCIR
-11 RLSFKTLMAAR
+11 HLSFKALMSAK

-202 KIERKAVAG
+202 KIDKLAVAG
-211 GMKPFRTDLSVM
+211 GLKPFRTDLSVM

-306 YGLLKTIGVTPKQLR
+306 YGLLKTIGVTPK
-321 RLIHQQAL
+321 A
-329 LLSALGI
+329 AAAADP
-336 PAGLLLGYGVGA
+336 PAGA
-348 AAVPITMST
+348 AAERSGH
-357 STMGGRYTTVSVSP
+357 SGGSAAGLRRGRGGGSHHHVHLHDGRAVHHGQRFPMDIPVFHSVRP
-371 WIFLFSSVFALLT
+371 ADGAAFLRPAGANCREG
-384 VLLSCARPGRIAG
+384 LSCGGGAL
-397 RVSPVEAVCYTE
+397 
-409 RQSSGKTHRKGGKVT
+409 HRASVGGENA
-424 PIQMAAANLG
+424 P
-434 RDKKKTALV
+434 
-443 MVSLS
+443 
-448 LTVVLL
+448 
-454 NLLVTFIG
+454 
-462 GFDMDKYLSRRSC
+462 
-475 ADFLI
+475 
-480 STPDYFNYRGFSLT
+480 
-494 KEAVEPV
+494 
-501 RANTAHSL
+501 
-509 EGFAYQTGGVGM
+509 EGQ
-521 YLPESV
+521 
-527 WRDEA
+527 
-532 AFYSR
+532 
-537 DTDMDIDTLLA
+537 
-548 QTPRDGDKVQAVS
+548 Q
-561 QIEGLDPTLGEK
+561 
-573 LTVIDG
+573 
-579 SLDSLWE
+579 
-586 PDSHAIAI
+586 SHACS
-594 AVNLDDSGKLPDPGI
+594 DG
-609 YPAVGEKIKVTYGNG
+609 
-624 DTAYDVNYT
+624 
-633 VCALVDVPYNM
+633 
-644 SSRFYTMGYE
+644 R
-654 AILSADALYRDA
+654 R
-666 GEDNVF
+666 
-672 PMLYLFDTPSPE
+672 
-684 AEAAAESYLAQ
+684 Q
-695 LTSDPDSPLMYESKA
+695 L
-710 THRAYFQEFRMT
+710 R
-722 FVILGGLLCAIIG
+722 
-735 IGGYSEFLQRHDDR
+735 QR
-749 HSGAEPGIRGFAVG
+749 
-763 GHDRPSAGNHA
+763 
-774 SLGGAAVHPW
+774 
-784 FRPDRGASVRRG
+784 
-796 EPAGGAASGKRL
+796 
-808 LVLQLSLHHHPGTG
+808 
-822 HAARIYRAWL
+822 
-832 CHPGGHVPSGGEA
+832 
-845 EHRRAAEKSGYVT
+845 
-858 METAGSRSA
+858 
-867 SRCFLNFFALSCVLL
+867 
-882 ELY
+882 

>member
-1 MKVKNRSCIR
+1 MKVKNGSCIR
-11 RLSFKTLMAAR
+11 HLSFKTLMAAR

-70 DVDEDQIAVLSAHP
+70 DVDEDQIKVLSAHP

-137 TMDTKALELLGV
+137 TMDTKAMELLGV

-154 AQVKVTYTLADKEQ
+154 AQVKLTYTLADKEQ
-168 MGWDITDTF
+168 MGWDVTDTF

-202 KIERKAVAG
+202 KINKLAVAG
-211 GMKPFRTDLSVM
+211 GLKPFRTDLSVM

-237 GEDCGYSIGEEA
+237 GEDCGYSIGEDA

-258 GYTATQVWDTLGVGG
+258 GYTATQIWDTLGVGG
-273 ILAMLAVLI
+273 ILAMLAVLV

-321 RLIHQQAL
+321 RLIRQQAL

-371 WIFLFSSVFALLT
+371 WIFLFSTVFALLT

-397 RVSPVEAVCYTE
+397 RVSPVEAVRYTE
-409 RQSSGKTHRKGGKVT
+409 RQSARKKHRKGGKVT
-424 PIQMAAANLG
+424 PVQMAAANLG

-462 GFDMDKYLSRRSC
+462 GFDMDKYLSQRSC

-480 STPDYFNYRGFSLT
+480 STPGYFNYRGSTLT

-501 RANTAHSL
+501 RANTAHAL

-532 AFYSR
+532 AHYSR
-537 DTDMDIDTLLA
+537 GTDMDIDALLA

-561 QIEGLDPTLGEK
+561 QVEGLDPALAEK

-594 AVNLDDSGKLPDPGI
+594 AVNLDDSGELPDPGI

-633 VCALVDVPYNM
+633 VCALVDLPYNM
-644 SSRFYTMGYE
+644 SSRFYTMGYQ
-654 AILSADALYRDA
+654 AVLSADALYRDA

-672 PMLYLFDTPSPE
+672 PMVYLFDTPDEES
-684 AEAAAESYLAQ
+684 EAAAESCLAQ

-710 THRAYFQEFRMT
+710 THRAYFREFQMT

-735 IGGYSEFLQRHDDR
+735 VV
-749 HSGAEPGIRGFAVG
+749 GI
-763 GHDRPSAGNHA
+763 
-774 SLGGAAVHPW
+774 
-784 FRPDRGASVRRG
+784 
-796 EPAGGAASGKRL
+796 
-808 LVLQLSLHHHPGTG
+808 
-822 HAARIYRAWL
+822 
-832 CHPGGHVPSGGEA
+832 
-845 EHRRAAEKSGYVT
+845 
-858 METAGSRSA
+858 
-867 SRCFLNFFALSCVLL
+867 LNFFNAMMTAILARSREFAVLQSVGMTGRQLETMLLWEGLLYTLGSGLIAGLLSAAINPLAGRLL
-882 ELY
+882 ESAYWFYSYHYTIAPVLAMLPAFILLGCAIPAVMYRQAVKQSIVERLRGLDT

>member
-1 MKVKNRSCIR
+1 MKVKNGSCIR
-11 RLSFKTLMAAR
+11 HLSFKTLMSAK

-84 DVKAVGV
+84 GVKAVGV

-202 KIERKAVAG
+202 KIEKKAVAG
-211 GMKPFRTDLSVM
+211 GLKPFRTDLSIM

-321 RLIHQQAL
+321 RLIRQQAL

-371 WIFLFSSVFALLT
+371 WIFLFSTVFALLT

-397 RVSPVEAVCYTE
+397 RVSPVEAVRYTE
-409 RQSSGKTHRKGGKVT
+409 RQSAGKTHRKGSKVT
-424 PIQMAAANLG
+424 PVQMAAANLG

-537 DTDMDIDTLLA
+537 DTDMDIDALLA

-710 THRAYFQEFRMT
+710 THRAYFREFQMT

-735 IGGYSEFLQRHDDR
+735 IV
-749 HSGAEPGIRGFAVG
+749 GI
-763 GHDRPSAGNHA
+763 
-774 SLGGAAVHPW
+774 
-784 FRPDRGASVRRG
+784 
-796 EPAGGAASGKRL
+796 
-808 LVLQLSLHHHPGTG
+808 
-822 HAARIYRAWL
+822 
-832 CHPGGHVPSGGEA
+832 
-845 EHRRAAEKSGYVT
+845 
-858 METAGSRSA
+858 
-867 SRCFLNFFALSCVLL
+867 LNFFNAMMTAILARNREFAVLQSVGMTGRQLETMLLWEGLLYTLGSGLIAGLLSAAVNPLAGRLL
-882 ELY
+882 ESAYWFYSYHYTITPVLAMLPAFIVLGCAIPAVMYRQAVKQSIVERLRSLDT

>member
-1 MKVKNRSCIR
+1 M
-11 RLSFKTLMAAR
+11 
-22 KRNIIAVLAIALTA
+22 
-36 LLFTSLFTIVM
+36 
-47 SINETNQNY
+47 
-56 QFRSVGGYAHGAFK
+56 
-70 DVDEDQIAVLSAHP
+70 
-84 DVKAVGV
+84 
-91 RTVLGLA
+91 
-98 TQGAFEKDYAEVSY
+98 
-112 MDDNNAKW
+112 
-120 SFSQPTVGRT
+120 
-130 PKSGNEI
+130 
-137 TMDTKALELLGV
+137 
-149 KPELG
+149 
-154 AQVKVTYTLADKEQ
+154 
-168 MGWDITDTF
+168 
-177 TLVGWWDYDELL
+177 
-189 SVHFL
+189 
-194 NVSKEYAQ
+194 
-202 KIERKAVAG
+202 
-211 GMKPFRTDLSVM
+211 
-223 LRSSLNIE
+223 
-231 NDLTRI
+231 
-237 GEDCGYSIGEEA
+237 
-249 GQLRIGVNW
+249 
-258 GYTATQVWDTLGVGG
+258 
-273 ILAMLAVLI
+273 
-282 LVAFTGYLV
+282 
-291 IYNIFQISVAGDIRY
+291 
-306 YGLLKTIGVTPKQLR
+306 
-321 RLIHQQAL
+321 
-329 LLSALGI
+329 
-336 PAGLLLGYGVGA
+336 GLLLGYGVGA

-537 DTDMDIDTLLA
+537 DTDMDIDALLA

-594 AVNLDDSGKLPDPGI
+594 AMNLDDSGKLPDPGI

-624 DTAYDVNYT
+624 DTAYDVTYT

-735 IGGYSEFLQRHDDR
+735 IV
-749 HSGAEPGIRGFAVG
+749 GI
-763 GHDRPSAGNHA
+763 
-774 SLGGAAVHPW
+774 
-784 FRPDRGASVRRG
+784 
-796 EPAGGAASGKRL
+796 
-808 LVLQLSLHHHPGTG
+808 
-822 HAARIYRAWL
+822 
-832 CHPGGHVPSGGEA
+832 
-845 EHRRAAEKSGYVT
+845 
-858 METAGSRSA
+858 
-867 SRCFLNFFALSCVLL
+867 LNFFNAMMTAILARSREFAVLQSVGMTGRQLETMLLWEGLLYTLGSGLIAGLLSAAVNPLAGRLL
-882 ELY
+882 ESAYWFYSYHYTITPVLAMLPAFIVLGCAIPAVMYRQAVKQSIVERLRSLDT

>member
-1 MKVKNRSCIR
+1 MKVKNGSCIR
-11 RLSFKTLMAAR
+11 HLSFKTLMAAR

-70 DVDEDQIAVLSAHP
+70 DVDEDQIKVLSAHP
-84 DVKAVGV
+84 DVKAVGM

-137 TMDTKALELLGV
+137 TMDTKAMELLGV

-168 MGWDITDTF
+168 MGWDVTDTF

-202 KIERKAVAG
+202 KINELAVAG
-211 GMKPFRTDLSVM
+211 GLKPFRTDLSVM

-258 GYTATQVWDTLGVGG
+258 GYTATQIWDTLGVGG

-321 RLIHQQAL
+321 RLIRQQAL

-371 WIFLFSSVFALLT
+371 WIFLFSTVFALLT

-397 RVSPVEAVCYTE
+397 KVSPVEAVRYTE
-409 RQSSGKTHRKGGKVT
+409 RQSAGKKPRKGGKVT
-424 PIQMAAANLG
+424 PVQMAAANLG

-462 GFDMDKYLSRRSC
+462 GFDMDKYLSQRSC

-480 STPDYFNYRGFSLT
+480 STPGYFNYQGSTLT

-501 RANTAHSL
+501 RANTAHAL
-509 EGFAYQTGGVGM
+509 EGFAYLTGGVGM

-532 AFYSR
+532 AHYSR
-537 DTDMDIDTLLA
+537 GTDMDIDALLA

-561 QIEGLDPTLGEK
+561 QIEGLDPALAEK

-594 AVNLDDSGKLPDPGI
+594 AVNLDDSGELSAPEV
-609 YPAVGEKIKVTYGNG
+609 YPAVGEKIKVTYGSG
-624 DTAYDVNYT
+624 DTAYDVTYT
-633 VCALVDVPYNM
+633 VCALVDIPYNM
-644 SSRFYTMGYE
+644 SSRFYTMGYQ
-654 AILSADALYRDA
+654 AVLSADALYRDA
-666 GEDNVF
+666 GENNVF
-672 PMLYLFDTPSPE
+672 PMVYLFDTPDEES
-684 AEAAAESYLAQ
+684 EAAAENYLAQ

-710 THRAYFQEFRMT
+710 THRAYFREFQTT

-735 IGGYSEFLQRHDDR
+735 IV
-749 HSGAEPGIRGFAVG
+749 GI
-763 GHDRPSAGNHA
+763 
-774 SLGGAAVHPW
+774 
-784 FRPDRGASVRRG
+784 
-796 EPAGGAASGKRL
+796 
-808 LVLQLSLHHHPGTG
+808 
-822 HAARIYRAWL
+822 
-832 CHPGGHVPSGGEA
+832 
-845 EHRRAAEKSGYVT
+845 
-858 METAGSRSA
+858 
-867 SRCFLNFFALSCVLL
+867 LNFFNAMMTAILARSREFAVLQSVGMTGRQLETMLLWEGLLYTLGSGLIAGLLSAAINPLAGRLL
-882 ELY
+882 ESAYWFYSYHYTIAPVLAMLPAFILLGCAIPAVMYRQAVKQSIVERLRGLDT

>member
-1 MKVKNRSCIR
+1 MKVKNGSCIR
-11 RLSFKTLMAAR
+11 HLSFKTLMAAR

-70 DVDEDQIAVLSAHP
+70 DVDKDQIKALSAHP

-137 TMDTKALELLGV
+137 TMDTKAMELLGV

-154 AQVKVTYTLADKEQ
+154 AQVKLTYTLADKEQ
-168 MGWDITDTF
+168 MGWDVTDTF

-202 KIERKAVAG
+202 KIDKLAVAG
-211 GMKPFRTDLSVM
+211 GLKPFRTDLSVM

-273 ILAMLAVLI
+273 ILAMLAVLV

-321 RLIHQQAL
+321 RLIRQQAL

-336 PAGLLLGYGVGA
+336 PVGLLLGYAVGA

-357 STMGGRYTTVSVSP
+357 STVGGRYTTVSVSP
-371 WIFLFSSVFALLT
+371 WIFLFSTVFALLT

-397 RVSPVEAVCYTE
+397 RVSPVEAVRYTE
-409 RQSSGKTHRKGGKVT
+409 RQSAGKTHRKGSKVT
-424 PIQMAAANLG
+424 PVQMAAANLG

-480 STPDYFNYRGFSLT
+480 STPSYFNYQGSTLT

-501 RANTAHSL
+501 RANTAHAL

-537 DTDMDIDTLLA
+537 DTDMDIDALLA

-586 PDSHAIAI
+586 PGSHAIAI
-594 AVNLDDSGKLPDPGI
+594 AMNLEDSGKLSDPGI

-624 DTAYDVNYT
+624 DTAYDVTYT

-644 SSRFYTMGYE
+644 SSRFHTMGYQ

-672 PMLYLFDTPSPE
+672 PMLYLFDAPSPE

-710 THRAYFQEFRMT
+710 THRAYFREFQMT
-722 FVILGGLLCAIIG
+722 FVILGGLLCTIIG
-735 IGGYSEFLQRHDDR
+735 VV
-749 HSGAEPGIRGFAVG
+749 GI
-763 GHDRPSAGNHA
+763 
-774 SLGGAAVHPW
+774 
-784 FRPDRGASVRRG
+784 
-796 EPAGGAASGKRL
+796 
-808 LVLQLSLHHHPGTG
+808 
-822 HAARIYRAWL
+822 
-832 CHPGGHVPSGGEA
+832 
-845 EHRRAAEKSGYVT
+845 
-858 METAGSRSA
+858 
-867 SRCFLNFFALSCVLL
+867 LNFFNAMMTAILARSREFAVLQSVGMTGRQLETMLLWEGLLYTLGSGLIAGLLSAAINPLAGRLL
-882 ELY
+882 ESAYWFYSYHYTITPVLAMLPAFILLGCAIPAVMYRQAVKQSIVERLRGLDT

>member
-1 MKVKNRSCIR
+1 MKVKNGSCIR
-11 RLSFKTLMAAR
+11 HLSFKTLMAAR

-202 KIERKAVAG
+202 KIEKKAVAG
-211 GMKPFRTDLSVM
+211 GLKPFRTDLSVM

-237 GEDCGYSIGEEA
+237 GEDCGYSIGEDA

-336 PAGLLLGYGVGA
+336 PVGLLLGYGVGA

-371 WIFLFSSVFALLT
+371 WIFLFSTVFALLT

-424 PIQMAAANLG
+424 PVQMAAANLG

-537 DTDMDIDTLLA
+537 NTDMDIDALLA
-548 QTPRDGDKVQAVS
+548 QTPRDGNKVQAAS

-710 THRAYFQEFRMT
+710 THRTYFQEFRMT

-735 IGGYSEFLQRHDDR
+735 IV
-749 HSGAEPGIRGFAVG
+749 GI
-763 GHDRPSAGNHA
+763 
-774 SLGGAAVHPW
+774 
-784 FRPDRGASVRRG
+784 
-796 EPAGGAASGKRL
+796 
-808 LVLQLSLHHHPGTG
+808 
-822 HAARIYRAWL
+822 
-832 CHPGGHVPSGGEA
+832 
-845 EHRRAAEKSGYVT
+845 
-858 METAGSRSA
+858 
-867 SRCFLNFFALSCVLL
+867 LNFFNAMMTAILARSREFAVLQSVGMTGRQLETMLLWEGLLYTLGSGLIAGLLSASVNPLAGRLL
-882 ELY
+882 ESAYWFYSYHYTITPVLAMLPAFIVLGCAIPAVMYRQAVKQSIVERLRSLDT

>member
-1 MKVKNRSCIR
+1 
-11 RLSFKTLMAAR
+11 
-22 KRNIIAVLAIALTA
+22 
-36 LLFTSLFTIVM
+36 
-47 SINETNQNY
+47 
-56 QFRSVGGYAHGAFK
+56 
-70 DVDEDQIAVLSAHP
+70 
-84 DVKAVGV
+84 
-91 RTVLGLA
+91 
-98 TQGAFEKDYAEVSY
+98 
-112 MDDNNAKW
+112 
-120 SFSQPTVGRT
+120 
-130 PKSGNEI
+130 
-137 TMDTKALELLGV
+137 
-149 KPELG
+149 
-154 AQVKVTYTLADKEQ
+154 
-168 MGWDITDTF
+168 
-177 TLVGWWDYDELL
+177 
-189 SVHFL
+189 
-194 NVSKEYAQ
+194 
-202 KIERKAVAG
+202 
-211 GMKPFRTDLSVM
+211 MKPFRTDLSVM

-258 GYTATQVWDTLGVGG
+258 GYTATQIWDTLGVGG

-321 RLIHQQAL
+321 RLIRQQAL

-336 PAGLLLGYGVGA
+336 PVGLLLGYGVGA

-397 RVSPVEAVCYTE
+397 RVSPVEAVRYTE
-409 RQSSGKTHRKGGKVT
+409 RQSAGKTHRKGSKVT
-424 PIQMAAANLG
+424 PVQMAAANLG

-537 DTDMDIDTLLA
+537 DTDMDIDALLA

-672 PMLYLFDTPSPE
+672 PMVYLFDTPSPE

-710 THRAYFQEFRMT
+710 THRAYFHEFRMT

-735 IGGYSEFLQRHDDR
+735 VV
-749 HSGAEPGIRGFAVG
+749 GI
-763 GHDRPSAGNHA
+763 
-774 SLGGAAVHPW
+774 
-784 FRPDRGASVRRG
+784 
-796 EPAGGAASGKRL
+796 
-808 LVLQLSLHHHPGTG
+808 
-822 HAARIYRAWL
+822 
-832 CHPGGHVPSGGEA
+832 
-845 EHRRAAEKSGYVT
+845 
-858 METAGSRSA
+858 
-867 SRCFLNFFALSCVLL
+867 LNFFNAMMTAILARSREFAVLQSVGMTGRQLETMLLWEGLLYTLGSGLIAGLLSAAVNPLAGRLL
-882 ELY
+882 ESAYWFYSYHYTITPVLAMLPAFIVLGCAIPAVMYRQAVKQSIVERLRSLDT

>member
-1 MKVKNRSCIR
+1 MKVKNGSCIR
-11 RLSFKTLMAAR
+11 HLSFKTLMAAR

-211 GMKPFRTDLSVM
+211 GLKPFRTDLSVM

-237 GEDCGYSIGEEA
+237 GEDCGYSIGEET

-321 RLIHQQAL
+321 RLIRQQAL

-397 RVSPVEAVCYTE
+397 RVSPVEAVRYTE
-409 RQSSGKTHRKGGKVT
+409 RQSAGKTHRKGRKVT
-424 PIQMAAANLG
+424 PVQMAAANLG

-537 DTDMDIDTLLA
+537 DTDMDIDALLA
-548 QTPRDGDKVQAVS
+548 QTPRDGDKVQAAS

-710 THRAYFQEFRMT
+710 THRTYFQEFRMT

-735 IGGYSEFLQRHDDR
+735 IV
-749 HSGAEPGIRGFAVG
+749 GI
-763 GHDRPSAGNHA
+763 
-774 SLGGAAVHPW
+774 
-784 FRPDRGASVRRG
+784 
-796 EPAGGAASGKRL
+796 
-808 LVLQLSLHHHPGTG
+808 
-822 HAARIYRAWL
+822 
-832 CHPGGHVPSGGEA
+832 
-845 EHRRAAEKSGYVT
+845 
-858 METAGSRSA
+858 
-867 SRCFLNFFALSCVLL
+867 LNFFNAMMTAILARSREFAVLQSVGMTGRQLETMLLWEGLLYTLGSGLIAGLLSASVNPLAGRLL
-882 ELY
+882 ESAYWFYSYHYTITPVLAMLPAFIVLGCAIPAVMYRQAVKQSIVERLRSLDT

>member
-1 MKVKNRSCIR
+1 MKVKNGSCIR
-11 RLSFKTLMAAR
+11 HLSFKTLMAAR

-98 TQGAFEKDYAEVSY
+98 TQGSFEKDYAEVSY

-321 RLIHQQAL
+321 RLIRQQAL

-336 PAGLLLGYGVGA
+336 PVGLLLGYSVGA

-397 RVSPVEAVCYTE
+397 RVSPVEAVRYTE
-409 RQSSGKTHRKGGKVT
+409 RQSAGKTHRKGSKVT
-424 PIQMAAANLG
+424 PVQMAAANLG

-537 DTDMDIDTLLA
+537 NTDMDIDALLA
-548 QTPRDGDKVQAVS
+548 QTPRDGDKVQAAS

-735 IGGYSEFLQRHDDR
+735 IV
-749 HSGAEPGIRGFAVG
+749 GI
-763 GHDRPSAGNHA
+763 
-774 SLGGAAVHPW
+774 
-784 FRPDRGASVRRG
+784 
-796 EPAGGAASGKRL
+796 
-808 LVLQLSLHHHPGTG
+808 
-822 HAARIYRAWL
+822 
-832 CHPGGHVPSGGEA
+832 
-845 EHRRAAEKSGYVT
+845 
-858 METAGSRSA
+858 
-867 SRCFLNFFALSCVLL
+867 LNFFNAMMTAILARSREFAVLQSVGMTGRQLETMLLWEGLLYTLGSGLIAGLLSAAVNPLAGRLL
-882 ELY
+882 ESAYWFYSYHYTITPVLAMLPAFIVLGCAIPAVMYRQAVKQSIVERLRSLDT

>member
-1 MKVKNRSCIR
+1 MKVKNGSCIR
-11 RLSFKTLMAAR
+11 HLSFKTLMSAK

-91 RTVLGLA
+91 RTVLGLS

-202 KIERKAVAG
+202 KIEKKAVAG
-211 GMKPFRTDLSVM
+211 GLKPFRTDLSVM

-258 GYTATQVWDTLGVGG
+258 GYTATQIWDTLGVGG

-321 RLIHQQAL
+321 RLIRQQAL

-397 RVSPVEAVCYTE
+397 RVSPVEAVRYTE
-409 RQSSGKTHRKGGKVT
+409 RQSAGKTHRKGSKVT
-424 PIQMAAANLG
+424 PVQMAAANLG

-462 GFDMDKYLSRRSC
+462 GFDMDKYLSRQSC

-537 DTDMDIDTLLA
+537 DTDMDIDALLA
-548 QTPRDGDKVQAVS
+548 QTPRDGDKVQAAS

-710 THRAYFQEFRMT
+710 THRAYFRESQMT

-735 IGGYSEFLQRHDDR
+735 IV
-749 HSGAEPGIRGFAVG
+749 GI
-763 GHDRPSAGNHA
+763 
-774 SLGGAAVHPW
+774 
-784 FRPDRGASVRRG
+784 
-796 EPAGGAASGKRL
+796 
-808 LVLQLSLHHHPGTG
+808 
-822 HAARIYRAWL
+822 
-832 CHPGGHVPSGGEA
+832 
-845 EHRRAAEKSGYVT
+845 
-858 METAGSRSA
+858 
-867 SRCFLNFFALSCVLL
+867 LNFFNAMMTAILARSREFAVLQSVGMTGRQLEEMLLWEGLLYTLGSGLIAGLLSAAVNPLAGRLL
-882 ELY
+882 ESAYWFYSYHYTITPVLAMLPAFIVLGCAIPAVMYRQAVKQSIVERLRSLDT

>member
-1 MKVKNRSCIR
+1 MKVKNGSCIR
-11 RLSFKTLMAAR
+11 HLSFKTLMAAR

-84 DVKAVGV
+84 GVKAVGV

-98 TQGAFEKDYAEVSY
+98 TQGTFEKDYAEVSY

-202 KIERKAVAG
+202 KIEKKAVAG
-211 GMKPFRTDLSVM
+211 GLKPFRTDLSVM

-258 GYTATQVWDTLGVGG
+258 GYTATQIWDTLGVGG

-321 RLIHQQAL
+321 RLIRQQAL
-329 LLSALGI
+329 LLSVLGI

-357 STMGGRYTTVSVSP
+357 STVGGRYTTVSVSP

-397 RVSPVEAVCYTE
+397 RVSPVEAVRYTE
-409 RQSSGKTHRKGGKVT
+409 RQSAGKTHRKGSKVT
-424 PIQMAAANLG
+424 PVQMAAANLG

-537 DTDMDIDTLLA
+537 DTDMDIDALLA
-548 QTPRDGDKVQAVS
+548 QTPRDGDKVQAAS

-624 DTAYDVNYT
+624 DTAHDVNYT

-710 THRAYFQEFRMT
+710 THRAYFQEFRMI

-735 IGGYSEFLQRHDDR
+735 IV
-749 HSGAEPGIRGFAVG
+749 GI
-763 GHDRPSAGNHA
+763 
-774 SLGGAAVHPW
+774 
-784 FRPDRGASVRRG
+784 
-796 EPAGGAASGKRL
+796 
-808 LVLQLSLHHHPGTG
+808 
-822 HAARIYRAWL
+822 
-832 CHPGGHVPSGGEA
+832 
-845 EHRRAAEKSGYVT
+845 
-858 METAGSRSA
+858 
-867 SRCFLNFFALSCVLL
+867 LNFFNAMMTAILARSREFAVLQSVGMTGRQLETMLLWEGLLYTLGSGLIAGLLSAAINPLAGRLL
-882 ELY
+882 ESAYWFYSYHYTITPVLAMLPAFIVLGCAIPAVMYRQAVKQSIVERLRSLDT

>member
-1 MKVKNRSCIR
+1 MKVKNGSCIR
-11 RLSFKTLMAAR
+11 HLSFKTLMAAR

-211 GMKPFRTDLSVM
+211 GLKPFRTDLSVM

-237 GEDCGYSIGEEA
+237 GEDCGYSIGEDA

-258 GYTATQVWDTLGVGG
+258 GYTATQIWDTLGVGG

-321 RLIHQQAL
+321 RLIRQQAL

-336 PAGLLLGYGVGA
+336 PVGLLLGYGVGA

-397 RVSPVEAVCYTE
+397 RVSPVEAVRYTE
-409 RQSSGKTHRKGGKVT
+409 RQSAWKTHRKGSKVT
-424 PIQMAAANLG
+424 PVQMAAANLG

-537 DTDMDIDTLLA
+537 DTDMDIDALLA
-548 QTPRDGDKVQAVS
+548 QTPRDGDKVQAAS

-624 DTAYDVNYT
+624 DTAHDVNYT

-672 PMLYLFDTPSPE
+672 PMVYLFDTPSPE

-710 THRAYFQEFRMT
+710 THRAYFREFRMT

-735 IGGYSEFLQRHDDR
+735 VV
-749 HSGAEPGIRGFAVG
+749 GI
-763 GHDRPSAGNHA
+763 
-774 SLGGAAVHPW
+774 
-784 FRPDRGASVRRG
+784 
-796 EPAGGAASGKRL
+796 
-808 LVLQLSLHHHPGTG
+808 
-822 HAARIYRAWL
+822 
-832 CHPGGHVPSGGEA
+832 
-845 EHRRAAEKSGYVT
+845 
-858 METAGSRSA
+858 
-867 SRCFLNFFALSCVLL
+867 LNFFNAMMTAILARSREFAVLQSVGMTGRQLETMLLWEGLLYTLGSGLIAGLLSAAVNPLAGRLL
-882 ELY
+882 ESAYWFYSYHYTITPVLAMLPAFIVLGCAIPAVMYRQAVKQSIVERLRSLDT

>member
-1 MKVKNRSCIR
+1 MKVKNGSCIR

-98 TQGAFEKDYAEVSY
+98 MQGAFEKDYAEVSY

-202 KIERKAVAG
+202 KIEKKAVAG
-211 GMKPFRTDLSVM
+211 GLKPFRTDLSVM

-321 RLIHQQAL
+321 RLIRQQAL

-336 PAGLLLGYGVGA
+336 PVGLLLGYGVGA

-357 STMGGRYTTVSVSP
+357 STVGGRYTTVSVSP
-371 WIFLFSSVFALLT
+371 WIFLFSTVFALLT

-397 RVSPVEAVCYTE
+397 RVSPVEAVRYTE
-409 RQSSGKTHRKGGKVT
+409 RQSAGKTHRKGSKVT
-424 PIQMAAANLG
+424 PVQMAAANLG

-480 STPDYFNYRGFSLT
+480 STPDYFNYRGFPLT

-672 PMLYLFDTPSPE
+672 PMVYLFDTPSPE

-710 THRAYFQEFRMT
+710 THRAYFHEFRMT

-735 IGGYSEFLQRHDDR
+735 VV
-749 HSGAEPGIRGFAVG
+749 GI
-763 GHDRPSAGNHA
+763 
-774 SLGGAAVHPW
+774 
-784 FRPDRGASVRRG
+784 
-796 EPAGGAASGKRL
+796 
-808 LVLQLSLHHHPGTG
+808 
-822 HAARIYRAWL
+822 
-832 CHPGGHVPSGGEA
+832 
-845 EHRRAAEKSGYVT
+845 
-858 METAGSRSA
+858 
-867 SRCFLNFFALSCVLL
+867 LNFFNAMMTAILARSREFAVLQSVGMTGRQLETMLLWEGLLYTLGSGLIAGLLSAAVNPLAGRLL
-882 ELY
+882 ESAYWFYSYHYTITPVLAMLPAFIVLGCAIPAVMYRQAVKQSIVERLRSLDT

>member
-1 MKVKNRSCIR
+1 MKVKNGSCIR
-11 RLSFKTLMAAR
+11 HLSFKTLMAAR

-168 MGWDITDTF
+168 MGWDVTDTF

-202 KIERKAVAG
+202 KIDKLAVAG
-211 GMKPFRTDLSVM
+211 GLKPFRTDLSVM

-321 RLIHQQAL
+321 RLIRQQAL

-336 PAGLLLGYGVGA
+336 PVGLLLGYGVGA
-348 AAVPITMST
+348 AAVPITMSA
-357 STMGGRYTTVSVSP
+357 STVGGRYTTVSVSP

-384 VLLSCARPGRIAG
+384 VLLSCSRPGRIAG
-397 RVSPVEAVCYTE
+397 RVSPVEAVRYTE
-409 RQSSGKTHRKGGKVT
+409 RQSAGKTHRKGSKVT
-424 PIQMAAANLG
+424 PVQMAAANLG

-537 DTDMDIDTLLA
+537 DTDMDIDALLA

-624 DTAYDVNYT
+624 DTAHDVNYT

-672 PMLYLFDTPSPE
+672 PMVYLFDTPSPE

-710 THRAYFQEFRMT
+710 THRAYFQEFRMI

-735 IGGYSEFLQRHDDR
+735 IV
-749 HSGAEPGIRGFAVG
+749 GI
-763 GHDRPSAGNHA
+763 
-774 SLGGAAVHPW
+774 
-784 FRPDRGASVRRG
+784 
-796 EPAGGAASGKRL
+796 
-808 LVLQLSLHHHPGTG
+808 
-822 HAARIYRAWL
+822 
-832 CHPGGHVPSGGEA
+832 
-845 EHRRAAEKSGYVT
+845 
-858 METAGSRSA
+858 
-867 SRCFLNFFALSCVLL
+867 LNFFNAMMTAILARSREFAVLQSVGMTGRQLETMLLWEGLLYTLGSGLIAGLLSAAINPLAGRLL
-882 ELY
+882 ESAYWFYSYHYTITPVLAMLPAFIVLGCAIPAVMYRQAVKQSIVERLRSLDT